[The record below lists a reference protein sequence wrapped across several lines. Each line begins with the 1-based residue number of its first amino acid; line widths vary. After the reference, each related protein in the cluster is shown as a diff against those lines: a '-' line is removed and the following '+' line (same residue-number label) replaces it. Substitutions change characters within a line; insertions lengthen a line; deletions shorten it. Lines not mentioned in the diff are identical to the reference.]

1 VSEPDMRSA
10 AEAKAYAQELYNLA
24 RYSGASDANLY
35 YGNMRFDV
43 NVSVHKPGTP
53 FGTRTETKNLNSFR
67 NVERAVEY
75 EIDRQIEAVEK
86 GEKIRQ
92 ETRGWNEAKQKTYA
106 MRSKEDADEYRY
118 FPEPDLPPLVIP
130 KAMAD
135 EAGQFEFLPNDLR
148 KLLAAAGIAP
158 KEAAVLVN
166 EPDLAALWH
175 AAHQLYPKHS
185 RFVFTWLTGPEIKLR
200 EVQGE
205 KSDLTPHVLNEVAQM
220 VSDGLLSST
229 NARDLL
235 TRLRVKPYDPHAL
248 AREAGLLQESDESEL
263 GKIVDQVIADHP
275 QAVADFR
282 AGNQRAFGA
291 LVGASMK
298 ATQGKG
304 NPPLINKL
312 LKERLSK

>member
-1 VSEPDMRSA
+1 MRSA
-10 AEAKAYAQELYNLA
+10 AEAKAYAVELHNLA

-43 NVSVHKPGTP
+43 NVSVHKPGEP

-67 NVERAVEY
+67 NVERAIEY
-75 EIDRQIEAVEK
+75 EVKRQIEAVEK

-135 EAGQFEFLPNDLR
+135 AAGNFDVLPNQLR
-148 KLLAAAGIAP
+148 KLLSDAGIPP
-158 KEAAVLVN
+158 KEAEVLVN
-166 EPDLAALWH
+166 EPDLAVLWY
-175 AAHQLYPKHS
+175 AAHKLDAAHS

-200 EVQGE
+200 ETAE
-205 KSDLTPHVLNEVAQM
+205 MESRHTPEILNTVGAMVASGQ
-220 VSDGLLSST
+220 LSST
-229 NARDLL
+229 NARELL
-235 TRLRVKPYDPHAL
+235 THLRHREAEPHQL
-248 AREAGLLQESDESEL
+248 ARDMNLLQESNEDDLAKVVDE
-263 GKIVDQVIADHP
+263 VIDANP
-275 QAVADFR
+275 QAVADYKS
-282 AGNQRAFGA
+282 GNARAFGA

-312 LKERLSK
+312 LKERLDK